1 MRAVPPAREHDTVVP
16 LDPAAVVISPYLPDV
31 LALSDRILVANRG
44 KIVEEIKATE
54 APEQQIM
61 YAAVHEGLA

>member
-1 MRAVPPAREHDTVVP
+1 MP